1 MLKQKIIRIAS
12 DPDIATDQIN
22 EAIANL
28 DGEAY
33 FLLPIYPDTI
43 LIEYDSEGEV
53 SDSYKIKLLR
63 IASDPDIATEQ
74 INDAIKALGDEDGVE
89 VEDIK
94 GIYPDTVM
102 IEYGTGNPN
111 YHVKVVR
118 IAADPKMATDQINEA
133 IADIYKTHS
142 KARNIYTYVLYSDT
156 LLVTYDYNE

>member
-1 MLKQKIIRIAS
+1 MVKQKII
-12 DPDIATDQIN
+12 
-22 EAIANL
+22 
-28 DGEAY
+28 
-33 FLLPIYPDTI
+33 
-43 LIEYDSEGEV
+43 
-53 SDSYKIKLLR
+53 R

-89 VEDIK
+89 VEVEDIK

-111 YHVKVVR
+111 YRVKVVR